1 MFNIAAPQ
9 EVPLPEKRL
18 RHVFSMRIATVLA
31 VFFSASTSLLEW
43 ALATEQ
49 FFMRDG
55 VTRQFVQLEATLCAV
70 IAVCAILHLLANAA
84 AWGLTVVRLRR
95 LEAARK
101 LLRSPMKSAVSCA
114 GALG

>member
-1 MFNIAAPQ
+1 MFKPASQ
-9 EVPLPEKRL
+9 EIPLPEKRL

-31 VFFSASTSLLEW
+31 VFFGASTFLLEW

-55 VTRQFVQLEATLCAV
+55 LTRQFVQLEATICAV
-70 IAVCAILHLLANAA
+70 IAVCAMLHLLAKAA
-84 AWGLTVVRLRR
+84 VWGLTVVRMRR
-95 LEAARK
+95 LEAVRK
-101 LLRSPMKSAVSCA
+101 PLRSPMKPAVPRA